1 MAHGSSPGSEDKRK
15 IKKSPFGPKANELS
29 KRKQIRAEITTLIS
43 SLGGKQKIDECQ
55 QYVSLITDLLS
66 KEALQ
71 YYGEQRQWKNC
82 SKWRKIELA
91 KALIESGWTP
101 PDDETLLA
109 IADSAVETK
118 DKSKTPKV
126 AGSAKDQG
134 SSKET
139 VTTNDDENSGEDSKL
154 EPDDN
159 LLSEL
164 FQSFPTEVKLQGG
177 TKAGPKQVNIQS
189 TLMGLAGALSQLA
202 NATALQISQLKE
214 KTVDEDRRRRRQL

>member
-1 MAHGSSPGSEDKRK
+1 MRRDISYNNKPLSVLVSLEMRLSLAQKRKQNWKGWPFLLDCICWTAFVGHGDLLMLPWRLREGRMLTWCVFWFRWMFSHCSKSSPSVSGMASTAVSFSSTVIPSSSSSSSSSNSSNSSNSMAHGSSPGSEDKRK

-101 PDDETLLA
+101 PDD
-109 IADSAVETK
+109 
-118 DKSKTPKV
+118 
-126 AGSAKDQG
+126 
-134 SSKET
+134 
-139 VTTNDDENSGEDSKL
+139 
-154 EPDDN
+154 
-159 LLSEL
+159 
-164 FQSFPTEVKLQGG
+164 
-177 TKAGPKQVNIQS
+177 
-189 TLMGLAGALSQLA
+189 
-202 NATALQISQLKE
+202 
-214 KTVDEDRRRRRQL
+214 